1 MRNGTRYNE
10 NALASKKDEA
20 GLRFQQH
27 LLLQALERQAVSGRL
42 MTNPRV
48 TGFSSFAKAVLAFI
62 DDSKAPKTC
71 KNLYKYLK
79 EQGWYDME
87 ERGLSVMTNLDT
99 GRIKLIPVP
108 VFN

>member
-1 MRNGTRYNE
+1 MKNGTRYNE
-10 NALASKKDEA
+10 DAIASKKDET
-20 GLRFQQH
+20 GIRFQQH
-27 LLLQALERQAVSGRL
+27 MLLQALEQQAVNGML

-48 TGFSSFAKAVLAFI
+48 TGFTSFAKAVLNFL

-87 ERGLSVMTNLDT
+87 KRGLEVMTNLNT

>member
-1 MRNGTRYNE
+1 MKVGTQYNE
-10 NALASKKDEA
+10 DALAATKDET
-20 GLRFQQH
+20 GLRFQQQ
-27 LLLQALERQAVSGRL
+27 LLLDCLKHQAETGRL
-42 MTNPRV
+42 RTNPHS
-48 TGFSSFAKAVLAFI
+48 TGHSSYAKAVLAFI

>member
-1 MRNGTRYNE
+1 MKVGTQYRE
-10 NALASKKDEA
+10 DALASAKDET
-20 GLRFQQH
+20 GLRFQQQ
-27 LLLQALERQAVSGRL
+27 LLLDCLKHQAETGRL
-42 MTNPRV
+42 RTNPHS
-48 TGFSSFAKAVLAFI
+48 TGHSSFAKAVLNFL

-99 GRIKLIPVP
+99 GRIKLI
-108 VFN
+108 